1 MPLLSHL
8 RLAAILAGKRKM
20 KPIIAIV
27 GRPNV
32 GKSTLFNRL
41 VGRRKAM
48 VDDMPGVTRDRNYA
62 EVTRFDVPFILVDTG
77 GFEPETSNKL
87 LQQMREQSRF
97 AMEEADLI
105 LFVMDARDGLT
116 PADRDV
122 VKMLRRIDKPV
133 FYIINKVDGD
143 RLEAAAG
150 DFYSLGIDHVYTI
163 SAEHNRGV
171 GDLMDEVLG
180 AIPPDLDREAEE
192 EVTKIAV
199 VGRPNVGKSTLVNR
213 LLGYERV
220 VANPTAGTTRDAVDT
235 RFLVNQKPYLLIDTA
250 GIRRKGKTVE
260 KVEKY
265 SVMDAL
271 RSIERADVVLIVIS
285 AEDGVTEQDS
295 KIAGYA
301 YEAGRGC
308 IFLVNKWD
316 TLTKDNGSMGKFVE
330 EIRRNFKYLPFAPIL
345 FVSAVSGQRTGKIIP
360 EVDLVMEQFSK
371 RVTTADLNR
380 VFSKATEDNHAP
392 LSHGRRVKF
401 FFATQVATKPPS
413 FVIFT
418 NQPDGIHFSYERY
431 IMNRFRE
438 AFGFTGTPLKLIFRG
453 RDRKEG

>member
-1 MPLLSHL
+1 
-8 RLAAILAGKRKM
+8 M

-62 EVTRFDVPFILVDTG
+62 EVKRFDVPFILVDTG
-77 GFEPETSNKL
+77 GFEPETSDKL

-97 AMEEADLI
+97 AMDEADLI

-116 PADRDV
+116 PADSEV
-122 VKMLRRIDKPV
+122 VEMLRRINKPV

-143 RLEAAAG
+143 KLESATG
-150 DFYSLGIDHVYTI
+150 DFYSLGIDRIYTV
-163 SAEHNRGV
+163 SAEHNRGI
-171 GDLMDEVLG
+171 GDLMDDVLARVPKDAAAEV
-180 AIPPDLDREAEE
+180 EE
-192 EVTKIAV
+192 EVTRIAV

-213 LLGYERV
+213 LLGFERV

-235 RFLVNQKPYLLIDTA
+235 RFTVNKKPYVLIDTA

-271 RSIERADVVLIVIS
+271 RSIERADVVLIVLS

-308 IFLVNKWD
+308 IFVVNKWD
-316 TLTKDNGSMGKFVE
+316 TVTKDNSSMAKFVE
-330 EIRRNFKYLPFAPIL
+330 EIRRCFKYLPFAPIL
-345 FVSAVSGQRTGKIIP
+345 FISATTGQRTGKIIS
-360 EVDLVMEQFSK
+360 EVDLVMEQFCK
-371 RVTTADLNR
+371 RVSTADLNR
-380 VFSKATEDNHAP
+380 VFSQAIEENNAP
-392 LSHGRRVKF
+392 LAQGRRVKF
-401 FFATQVATKPPS
+401 FFATQVGIKPPS

-418 NQPDGIHFSYERY
+418 NSPEGIYFSYERY

-438 AFGFTGTPLKLIFRG
+438 AFGFNGTPMKLIFRG
-453 RDRKEG
+453 RDKKES

>member
-1 MPLLSHL
+1 
-8 RLAAILAGKRKM
+8 M

-62 EVTRFDVPFILVDTG
+62 EVKSFDVPFILVDTG
-77 GFEPETSNKL
+77 GFEPETSDRL

-97 AMEEADLI
+97 AMDEADLI

-116 PADRDV
+116 PADSAV
-122 VKMLRRIDKPV
+122 VEMMRRINKPV

-143 RLEAAAG
+143 KQESAAG
-150 DFYSLGIDHVYTI
+150 DFYSLGIDHIYTV
-163 SAEHNRGV
+163 SAEHNRGI
-171 GDLMDEVLG
+171 GDLMDDVLQAVPKDAAQEVEE
-180 AIPPDLDREAEE
+180 DLTR
-192 EVTKIAV
+192 IAV

-235 RFLVNQKPYLLIDTA
+235 RFTVNKKPYLLIDTA

-265 SVMDAL
+265 SVVDAL
-271 RSIERADVVLIVIS
+271 RSIERADVVLIVLS

-308 IFLVNKWD
+308 IFVVNKWD
-316 TLTKDNGSMGKFVE
+316 TVTKDNASIGKFTD
-330 EIRRNFKYLPFAPIL
+330 EIRRCFKYLPFAPIL
-345 FVSAVSGQRTGKIIP
+345 FISATTGQRTGKIIA
-360 EVDLVMEQFSK
+360 EVDLVMEQFTK
-371 RVTTADLNR
+371 RVTTGELNR
-380 VFSKATEDNHAP
+380 IFTQAIEENHAP
-392 LSHGRRVKF
+392 LNQGKRVKF
-401 FFATQVATKPPS
+401 YFATQVGIKPPS

-418 NQPDGIHFSYERY
+418 NQPDGIYFSYERY
-431 IMNRFRE
+431 LMNKFRE
-438 AFGFTGTPLKLIFRG
+438 AFGFNGTPLKLIFRG
-453 RDRKEG
+453 RDKKDS

>member
-1 MPLLSHL
+1 
-8 RLAAILAGKRKM
+8 M

-62 EVTRFDVPFILVDTG
+62 EVKSFDVPFILVDTG
-77 GFEPETSNKL
+77 GFEPETSDKL

-97 AMEEADLI
+97 AMNEADLI

-116 PADRDV
+116 PADSEV
-122 VKMLRRIDKPV
+122 VEMLRRINKPV

-143 RLEAAAG
+143 RQESNTG
-150 DFYSLGIDHVYTI
+150 DFYSLGINHIYTV
-163 SAEHNRGV
+163 SAEHNRGI
-171 GDLMDEVLG
+171 GDLMDDVL
-180 AIPPDLDREAEE
+180 AAVPKDVEKEE
-192 EVTKIAV
+192 EEELTRIAV

-213 LLGYERV
+213 LLGFERV

-235 RFLVNQKPYLLIDTA
+235 RFMVNKKPYLLIDTA

-271 RSIERADVVLIVIS
+271 RSIERADVVLIVLS

-308 IFLVNKWD
+308 IFVVNKWD
-316 TLTKDNGSMGKFVE
+316 TVEKDNASMGKFVE
-330 EIRRNFKYLPFAPIL
+330 EIRRSFKYLPFAPIL
-345 FVSAVSGQRTGKIIP
+345 FISATSGQRTGKIIS
-360 EVDLVMEQFSK
+360 EVDQVMEQFTK
-371 RVTTADLNR
+371 RVSTSDLNK
-380 VFSKATEDNHAP
+380 VFTQAIDENHAP
-392 LSHGRRVKF
+392 LDQGKRVKF
-401 FFATQVATKPPS
+401 FYATQVGTKPPS

-418 NQPDGIHFSYERY
+418 NRPEGIYFSYERY
-431 IMNRFRE
+431 LMNRFRE
-438 AFGFTGTPLKLIFRG
+438 AFGFEGTPLKLLFRG
-453 RDRKEG
+453 RDKKES

>member
-1 MPLLSHL
+1 
-8 RLAAILAGKRKM
+8 M

-62 EVTRFDVPFILVDTG
+62 EVNRFDVPFILVDTG
-77 GFEPETSNKL
+77 GFEPETNDRL

-97 AMEEADLI
+97 AMNEADLI

-116 PADRDV
+116 PADNEV
-122 VKMLRRIDKPV
+122 VQMLRRIEKPI
-133 FYIINKVDGD
+133 FFLINKVDGD
-143 RLEAAAG
+143 SQESATG
-150 DFYSLGIDHVYTI
+150 DFYSLGIDHIYTV
-163 SAEHNRGV
+163 SAEHNRGI
-171 GDLMDEVLG
+171 GDLMDDVL
-180 AIPPDLDREAEE
+180 AALPQDTVTDADEE
-192 EVTKIAV
+192 LTRIAV

-235 RFLVNQKPYLLIDTA
+235 RFTVNKKQYVLIDTA

-265 SVMDAL
+265 SVMDSL
-271 RSIERADVVLIVIS
+271 RSIERADVVLIVLS

-308 IFLVNKWD
+308 IFVVNKWD
-316 TLTKDNGSMGKFVE
+316 TLDKDNASMGKFVE
-330 EIRRNFKYLPFAPIL
+330 EIRRSFKYLPFAPIL
-345 FVSAVSGQRTGKIIP
+345 FVSATTGQRTGKIIA
-360 EVDLVMEQFSK
+360 EVDQVMEQYSK
-371 RVTTADLNR
+371 RVSTGDLNR
-380 VFSKATEDNHAP
+380 IFTQAIEENFAP
-392 LSHGRRVKF
+392 MDQGRRVKF
-401 FFATQVATKPPS
+401 YYATQVSIKPPS

-418 NQPDGIHFSYERY
+418 NRPEGIHFSYERY
-431 IMNRFRE
+431 IMNKFRE
-438 AFGFTGTPLKLIFRG
+438 AFGFQGTPMKLMFRG
-453 RDRKEG
+453 RDKKHS